1 MDNIVVTLAAAL
13 FTVAAIAVIA
23 WFAGEMM
30 QA

>member
-1 MDNIVVTLAAAL
+1 MDILATLASAL